1 MNTAGVRLINR
12 IHSVLGVC
20 AAEILASP
28 FGPARPARPENGQD
42 LRIAIHP
49 EQYEAVL
56 AEVRLSELWLSATW
70 IFRPRIACRSKRATA
85 ASWTAGKGVE
95 STEALSAGHAP
106 RFDISSV
113 IRHTRFALR
122 ANDEY
127 LHIPSAQRMRAVG
140 QSASDAAELR
150 MHDRSWPRATPRR
163 ERGHPL
169 VDRHAS
175 TLPLLAAQSSIW
187 FAQALDQDNPSY
199 FISDCVDI
207 HGPVDT
213 ELMRDACRQ
222 VEGEAHALWLRFARP
237 DDDGPSQAIEARTNS
252 TLQYFDLTCEPDAG
266 AALAAWIEADTA
278 RPASLADD
286 ELCVAA
292 LFKIASDRFTLYR
305 RVRHAV
311 IDRPSLTLIH
321 ARTATVYSAMA
332 EGRSADEEGGF
343 SPFRSLFEGAAS
355 YRRSEQFLRDRDYWL
370 ELRGD
375 RPEPIGLSGRKPLGT
390 RGVQHHRVELGAER
404 TEEIVRAA
412 ERLGVDW
419 PSLAIGAMA
428 AYVGRFTGVRD
439 VILRTPTN
447 ARMTKAEQRIPGMLA
462 DVLPLHIAVDPLTSL
477 AEFMQKV
484 EDEARNFRYRPED
497 LYRAL
502 GTGDLDRPLWGPVLN
517 IMAADHALS
526 FAGHRGTVR
535 NVSPVVADDLLVT
548 FHQPS
553 ADAGWELHFDSNPS
567 LYHPADVEAHLRRFL
582 FFIDSLVAADA
593 RTELGLIPLVD
604 DAERAVLLGWGT
616 GPVQEAAQTSVAGL
630 FESWAKRTPDAP
642 SLEFEGSTLSY
653 GDLNRRANRL
663 ARYLIAQGV
672 GKGHLV
678 AFALPR
684 SIDLVVAVLGILK
697 TGAAFVPLDPSYPA
711 SRILFMAAD
720 ADPTVVLLNVATAGL
735 DADLGRPCIELDD
748 AEVQRALNALPDG
761 DLADQ
766 DRGAEIM
773 VDDPAYVIYT
783 SGSTGPPK
791 GVVIAHR
798 GVVNVTAAMVDR
810 LGSGPASRT
819 LQFASSSFDA
829 FVGEM
834 TQSLLNGG
842 TLVGARADRLVPG
855 PDLADLVVSARINDL
870 VLPPSALDVMSAK
883 QLPAGTTVSVV
894 GEECPARIVELW
906 SGRCR
911 LFNGYGPTETTIST
925 AMYGPLSSAAAH
937 AIPIGK
943 PLRNVRTYVLDANQQ
958 LVPLGVVGEL
968 YIGGAGVSLG
978 YLNRDALN
986 VGRFVPEFGFDG
998 RKMYRTGD
1006 LVRWTPEGLLVFVGR
1021 DDDQIKL
1028 RGFRIELGE
1037 VEAALARSP
1046 GVARAVAMVRGDRL
1060 GDRQL
1065 VGYVVAEQYAALDPE
1080 RLRLEVASRLP
1091 AHMRPNLIVVVG
1103 DLPLTPN
1110 GKVDR
1115 KALPAPGPVA
1125 QPQRRA
1131 PGTPLEESLLYLFAE
1146 ILGNPQIGIDD
1157 NFFAR
1162 GGHSLSAVRLV
1173 GKISSDT
1180 GLELTV
1186 RDLVDTPTVGG
1197 LAQWLTSRA
1206 ARTAEADVQEAADS
1220 VKKA

>member
-1 MNTAGVRLINR
+1 MTNIYIYRRPKDGCCRPVCVGRRRAL
-12 IHSVLGVC
+12 HS
-20 AAEILASP
+20 
-28 FGPARPARPENGQD
+28 
-42 LRIAIHP
+42 
-49 EQYEAVL
+49 
-56 AEVRLSELWLSATW
+56 
-70 IFRPRIACRSKRATA
+70 RPRA
-85 ASWTAGKGVE
+85 
-95 STEALSAGHAP
+95 
-106 RFDISSV
+106 
-113 IRHTRFALR
+113 
-122 ANDEY
+122 
-127 LHIPSAQRMRAVG
+127 
-140 QSASDAAELR
+140 
-150 MHDRSWPRATPRR
+150 WPRATPRK
-163 ERGHPL
+163 GHEP
-169 VDRHAS
+169 VHRYAS

-187 FAQALDQDNPSY
+187 LAQALDPDDPSY
-199 FISDCVDI
+199 SVSGCVDI

-213 ELMRDACRQ
+213 KVMRAACRQ
-222 VEGEAHALWLRFARP
+222 VEAEAHALRLRFARR
-237 DDDGPSQAIEARTNS
+237 DDDSPSQVIEAPADS
-252 TLQYFDLTCEPDAG
+252 TLQYFDLTSEPDAD

-278 RPASLADD
+278 RPVSLAGGQI
-286 ELCVAA
+286 CAAA
-292 LFKIASDRFTLYR
+292 LFKIANDRFTLYR
-305 RVRHAV
+305 RVHQAV
-311 IDRPSLTLIH
+311 IDEPSLTLIH
-321 ARTATVYSAMA
+321 ARTAAVYSAMA
-332 EGRSADEEGGF
+332 EGRNADEEGVF
-343 SPFRSLFEGAAS
+343 PPFQFLLDGEAS
-355 YRRSEQFLRDRDYWL
+355 YRNSEQFLRDRDYWL
-370 ELRGD
+370 ELMGD
-375 RPEPIGLSGRKPLGT
+375 RPEPIGLTGRKPFSAK
-390 RGVQHHRVELGAER
+390 GVQHHRVELGTER
-404 TEEIVRAA
+404 TKEIFQAA

-419 PSLAIGAMA
+419 SSLAIGAMA

-439 VILRTPTN
+439 VILTMPTN

-462 DVLPLHIAVDPLTSL
+462 DLLPLRVAVDPLTSL
-477 AEFMQKV
+477 VDFMHKV
-484 EDEARNFRYRPED
+484 EYEAHNIFMHRRYRSED
-497 LYRAL
+497 LYRVL
-502 GTGDLDRPLWGPVLN
+502 GTDDVASPLWGPVLN

-526 FAGHRGTVR
+526 FAGHRATVR
-535 NVSPVVADDLLVT
+535 NVSPVVADDLVVT

-553 ADAGWELHFDSNPS
+553 ADGGWELHFDSNPS
-567 LYHPADVEAHLRRFL
+567 LYQPADVEAHLRRFL
-582 FFIDSLVAADA
+582 FFIDSLIAADA

-616 GPVQEAAQTSVAGL
+616 GPVQGAAQTSVAGL
-630 FESWAKRTPDAP
+630 FESWTKRSPDAP
-642 SLEFEGSTLSY
+642 ALEFNGLTLSY
-653 GDLNRRANRL
+653 GDLNQRANRL

-720 ADPTVVLLNVATAGL
+720 ADPTAVLLNAATAGL
-735 DADLGRPCIELDD
+735 SADLGRPCIELDD
-748 AEVQRALNALPDG
+748 AETQCALNALPDG
-761 DLADQ
+761 DLSDQ
-766 DRGAEIM
+766 DRGAETMI
-773 VDDPAYVIYT
+773 DDPAYVIYT

-791 GVVIAHR
+791 GVMIAHR

-842 TLVGARADRLVPG
+842 TLIGAGADRLVPG
-855 PDLADLVVSARINDL
+855 PDLADLVMSARINDL
-870 VLPPSALDVMSAK
+870 VLPPSALDVMSPE
-883 QLPAGTTVSVV
+883 QLPVGTTVSVV

-911 LFNGYGPTETTIST
+911 LFNGYGPSEATIST
-925 AMYGPLSSAAAH
+925 AMYGPLSPAAAH
-937 AIPIGK
+937 TIPIGT
-943 PLRNVRTYVLDANQQ
+943 PLRNVRTYVLDANRQ
-958 LVPLGVVGEL
+958 LVPRGVVGEL

-986 VGRFVPEFGFDG
+986 AERFVPDFSFDG

-1060 GDRQL
+1060 GDRHL

-1080 RLRLEVASRLP
+1080 RLQLQVAGRLP
-1091 AHMRPNLIVVVG
+1091 THMRPNLIVVV
-1103 DLPLTPN
+1103 DNLPLTPN

-1115 KALPAPGPVA
+1115 KALPAPVPVA
-1125 QPQRRA
+1125 APQSRA
-1131 PGTPLEESLLYLFAE
+1131 PGTALEESLLYVFAE

-1157 NFFAR
+1157 NFFAK

-1180 GLELTV
+1180 GLVLTV
-1186 RDLVDTPTVGG
+1186 RDLVDKPTVRE
-1197 LAQWLTSRA
+1197 LAQLLGSRT
-1206 ARTAEADVQEAADS
+1206 ARTAETDGQETASDP
-1220 VKKA
+1220 VKRA